1 MIDVKMPDGTIINN
15 VPEGTDPEQIL
26 QLYSS
31 YSAKNKPK
39 FEAQEDTV
47 YSPEGVALVTPQSQG
62 APTGAAGTAAGVMT
76 DVVGAPV
83 RAAMAL
89 AKPVTNVMG
98 WMGMKEPGE
107 AVKQIDTGIKAQGPE
122 VAGIQGPIGSLA
134 SLGGDVYSA
143 NKILGGLEKLAA
155 PIKTAA
161 PMVKPAI
168 EALQKSKLGQA
179 VGGGAVLGALGSS
192 GTPLDVIQEGGIG
205 AGVGAVAHGAL
216 KGAGA
221 IADPALAQLKKLQA
235 AGIDTKEFLKN
246 STMGQALGG
255 YAQSFENAL
264 NAIPFSGVSTKI
276 GEGIKGLQGQIAG
289 KQAEIKGS
297 TQEAVTGMKSAFD
310 TAKQKAAQKLEADN
324 AARELRLEGNV
335 AKMGE
340 AIDTKHGGFSE
351 RMINEALA
359 PAGKVLP
366 PDAKGTAAIKFA
378 QNVENDLYNKAIP
391 KIGDVRIGDDEV
403 AALEEVLKANKSRLG
418 GETDPLYTRLSNEI
432 DDIVSKAGEGR
443 LLTAQQWHNIFKDLG
458 AEAQKYKGFGVKG
471 TEAEY
476 GHALTQLKN
485 AWMKVIEDTPGAD
498 IIKQAN
504 QVHSAL
510 QVPQTAAGYLKTY
523 TEKGGSFDPKD
534 FLRALK
540 AESSGKKFSAGEAKL
555 QEDALAAYETM
566 AKDKAA
572 LKLKEESFRA
582 QLADLKKQ
590 EKAAMGQGNREQAA
604 NLAKQ
609 RAYIQSQA
617 EQQSKGLTELGK
629 EVAPEPFA
637 SYGQKRM
644 GYDVAGASLLTGG
657 GGLLSHLFGVSP
669 GLQAMISGGVIG
681 GSKFLYSKPVQDFI
695 KGFAVKDRPE
705 IIKQL
710 GKELREYSPAGA
722 MVAADEY
729 QNLRQQGQP
738 EYTFEEPTQTG
749 GAPVPK

>member
-1 MIDVKMPDGTIINN
+1 MADPRLIEVEMPDGTILTD
-15 VPEGTDPEQIL
+15 VPENMSQKEIL
-26 QLYSS
+26 QRYSRFA
-31 YSAKNKPK
+31 AKQNTFTP
-39 FEAQEDTV
+39 QEDTV
-47 YSPEGVALVTPQSQG
+47 YSPEGIAQITPQTQG
-62 APTGAAGTAAGVMT
+62 APTGAAGEAAKYMG
-76 DVVGAPV
+76 DIAGAPV
-83 RAAMAL
+83 RAAMSL

-107 AVKQIDTGIKAQGPE
+107 VVKQIDTGIKAQGPE
-122 VAGIQGPIGSLA
+122 AMGIQGPVGSIA
-134 SLGGDVYSA
+134 SLGGDIFSA
-143 NKILGGLEKLAA
+143 NKILGGLEKIAA

-161 PMVKPAI
+161 PMIKPAI
-168 EALQKSKLGQA
+168 EAIQKSPLTQS
-179 VGGGAVLGALGSS
+179 VLGGATLGVLGSE
-192 GTPLDVIQEGGIG
+192 GTPLSAIEQGGLGG
-205 AGVGAVAHGAL
+205 AAGAVAHGVL

-246 STMGQALGG
+246 STMGQVLGG
-255 YAQSFENAL
+255 AAQKFENAL
-264 NAIPFSGVSTKI
+264 SALPFGGVAPKI
-276 GEGIKGLQGQIAG
+276 EQGVKGLQGQIAG
-289 KQAEIKGS
+289 KQAEIKGG

-310 TAKQKAAQKLEADN
+310 AAKQKAAQKLEADN

-378 QNVENDLYNKAIP
+378 QDVENQLYNKAIP

-403 AALEEVLKANKSRLG
+403 KALNDVLAANKSRLG
-418 GETDPLYTRLSNEI
+418 GETDPLYTRLSGEI

-485 AWMKVIEDTPGAD
+485 AWMKIIEDTPGAD

-555 QEDALAAYETM
+555 QEDALAAYEAM
-566 AKDKAA
+566 AKDKAG
-572 LKLKEESFRA
+572 LKLREESFKT

-609 RAYIQSQA
+609 RAYLQQQS

-637 SYGQKRM
+637 SYGAKRM
-644 GYDVAGASLLTGG
+644 AYDVAGAGLLTGG
-657 GGLLSHLFGVSP
+657 GTILNRVAGISP
-669 GLQAMISGGVIG
+669 EIQAMISGGAIG
-681 GSKFLYSKPVQDFI
+681 GTRLLYSKPVQDMI
-695 KGFAVKDRPE
+695 KRIAVAERPE
-705 IIKQL
+705 FIKQL
-710 GKELREYSPAGA
+710 GAAIREHTPAGA
-722 MVAADEY
+722 MVSAEEY
-729 QNLRQQGQP
+729 QKMRQREKP
-738 EYTFEEPTQTG
+738 EYTFEE
-749 GAPVPK
+749 KKD